1 MQIVDE
7 EKRENVI
14 GMKERILLYIYIY
27 VLSIDGV
34 AAYCVDGYFDKIKKN
49 GGEETAFG
57 R

>member
-1 MQIVDE
+1 MQIIDE

-34 AAYCVDGYFDKIKKN
+34 AAHCVDGYLDKIKKD

>member
-34 AAYCVDGYFDKIKKN
+34 AAYCVDGFFDKIKD